1 MSDAMSQTATHA
13 ADLGQVSDDLAPG
26 DLLILLRHAPHG
38 SSWLREGLE
47 AAMVAAAFGR
57 EVGLL
62 FSGDGV
68 LALLEGQQPG
78 ALGQKGSDNLLA
90 ALDMYDVQRC
100 YVDATALRARGL
112 SVEDIALLPV
122 TLMEHD
128 DIVALTGAFSRVL
141 SF

>member
-1 MSDAMSQTATHA
+1 MSDVMTAA
-13 ADLGQVSDDLAPG
+13 PAGDDAGIVAG
-26 DLLILLRHAPHG
+26 DLLVMLRHGPHG

-62 FSGDGV
+62 FTGDGV
-68 LALLEGQQPG
+68 MALLEGQQVG

-90 ALDMYDVQRC
+90 ALEMYDVERC
-100 YVDATALRARGL
+100 YVDAAALRARGL
-112 SVEDIALLPV
+112 TAQDVTLLPV
-122 TLMEHD
+122 TLLEHD
-128 DIVALTGAFSRVL
+128 EVVALTTAFSRVL

>member
-1 MSDAMSQTATHA
+1 MSDEM
-13 ADLGQVSDDLAPG
+13 DIVSPGASLAPG
-26 DLLILLRHAPHG
+26 ELLVILRHAPHG

-62 FSGDGV
+62 FTGEGV
-68 LALLEGQQPG
+68 LALLEGQQAG

-90 ALDMYDVQRC
+90 ALEMYDVERC
-100 YVDATALRARGL
+100 YVDATALERRGL
-112 SVEDIALLPV
+112 SENDVSLLPV
-122 TLMEHD
+122 TVLEHAEV
-128 DIVALTGAFSRVL
+128 VALMQCFSRVL